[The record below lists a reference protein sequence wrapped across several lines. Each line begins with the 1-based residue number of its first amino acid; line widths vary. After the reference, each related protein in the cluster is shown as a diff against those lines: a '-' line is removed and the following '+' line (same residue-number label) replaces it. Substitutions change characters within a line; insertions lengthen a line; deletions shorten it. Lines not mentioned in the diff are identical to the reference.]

1 MVEGVE
7 NMRII
12 RNIFHVCKKTFC
24 TQVYLFKKRQ
34 IVAHFKVAVSFT

>member
-12 RNIFHVCKKTFC
+12 RNIFHVCTKK
-24 TQVYLFKKRQ
+24 LFVHS
-34 IVAHFKVAVSFT
+34 IFI